1 MFPILCGRSVMPET
15 LVCRMGG
22 GPILDNG
29 YNPITGALD
38 INLKDHSRIILKPS
52 LDSCSGY
59 GVMLFEKEES
69 SWVSVSDGCQLTIEF
84 LLSYGDDFVVQE
96 AIAQHPDI
104 SRFNP
109 SSLNTLRIAVY
120 RSVKDNVP
128 YAVASVIRI
137 CKEGMLSIMPMLEG
151 YLQELILRQAS

>member
-1 MFPILCGRSVMPET
+1 MPET